1 MYYPATNWVNSQEL
15 CRSRHTDLAYV
26 STKAENSNI
35 ANVAGMFNGLW
46 IGLFSDVWMWS
57 DGRETSFRYWLSGS
71 PDLGDC
77 ASVAVS
83 QQGRWIGADCNQK
96 AVFACQGGLKL
107 KRMVIRITMH
117 SKVDLTNSVGDA
129 LLKKLETS
137 LRQKMTDFNLS
148 WQSDKSGLIFQR
160 QEQLEATKK
169 PGC

>member
-1 MYYPATNWVNSQEL
+1 M
-15 CRSRHTDLAYV
+15 AYV

-96 AVFACQGGLKL
+96 AVFACQGGE
-107 KRMVIRITMH
+107 
-117 SKVDLTNSVGDA
+117 
-129 LLKKLETS
+129 LLKCKNAKIILRHAAKVIS
-137 LRQKMTDFNLS
+137 LVRRRWLS
-148 WQSDKSGLIFQR
+148 MHTF
-160 QEQLEATKK
+160 
-169 PGC
+169 